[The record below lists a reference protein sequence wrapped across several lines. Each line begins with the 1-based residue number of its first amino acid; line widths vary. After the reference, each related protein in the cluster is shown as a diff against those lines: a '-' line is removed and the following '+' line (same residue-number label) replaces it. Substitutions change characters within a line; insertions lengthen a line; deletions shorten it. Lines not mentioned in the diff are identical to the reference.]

1 MLSSSPRVDSL
12 SALERPLTV
21 LSAGDAQ
28 RSREAHEERADR
40 LSAAHRERK
49 ARGEKHPI
57 EDFLHTYY
65 PFSPGQLRRWHPG
78 WQAGYE
84 ASADANLRGQGD
96 VRSDGCRR
104 WYRDIR
110 DSADGATGE
119 VRTADLER
127 FVRERGDAAYWIHR
141 LLTNSSF
148 AEKPGNFSCFGLHEW
163 AMVYRLGPGEKRH
176 ESLPLRLGAEETNRV
191 VEENRLVCSHI
202 DAFRFFT
209 PEAVPFNASRPT
221 RATQPM
227 RDDPACLHVGMD
239 LYKWSM
245 KLAPLLPSEIALD
258 CFEHSLDLRIL
269 DMEASPYDCRSYGY
283 GVVAIETAEGKEE
296 YVRRQRALAERSDA
310 LRARILTVLDP
321 LAPLFA
327 ETVHA

>member
-1 MLSSSPRVDSL
+1 M
-12 SALERPLTV
+12 T
-21 LSAGDAQ
+21 AGEVQ
-28 RSREAHEERADR
+28 RARAAHEERADR
-40 LSAAHRERK
+40 LNAPHRERK

-78 WQAGYE
+78 WQVGYE
-84 ASADANLRGQGD
+84 VSADAPLRDQGD
-96 VRSDGCRR
+96 VDSDGCRR
-104 WYRDIR
+104 WYRDVK
-110 DSADGATGE
+110 DASSGTTGE

-127 FVRERGDAAYWIHR
+127 FVRERGDAAMWIHR

-163 AMVYRLGPGEKRH
+163 AMVYRLRPGEKRH
-176 ESLPLRLGAEETNRV
+176 ESLPLRLGAEATNRV
-191 VEENRLVCSHI
+191 VEANRLVCSHI

-209 PEAVPFNASRPT
+209 PEAVPLNASHPT
-221 RATQPM
+221 RERQPM

-245 KLAPLLPSEIALD
+245 KLAPLLPSDIALD
-258 CFEHSLDLRIL
+258 CFEHALDLRIL
-269 DMEASPYDCRSYGY
+269 DMEASPYDCRGYGY
-283 GVVAIETAEGKEE
+283 GVVPIETEEGKAE

-310 LRARILTVLDP
+310 LRLRILAVLDP

-327 ETVHA
+327 

>member
-1 MLSSSPRVDSL
+1 MPHSSLVLDSTPAPGGL
-12 SALERPLTV
+12 VTLMSASEVAR
-21 LSAGDAQ
+21 A
-28 RSREAHEERADR
+28 REAHENRADA
-40 LSAAHRERK
+40 LSAPHRERK

-78 WQAGYE
+78 WHIGYD
-84 ASADANLRGQGD
+84 AAADEELRGRGD
-96 VRSDGCRR
+96 VDSDGTRH
-104 WYRDIR
+104 WYRDLK
-110 DSADGATGE
+110 DSSSGAPSG
-119 VRTADLER
+119 VRVADLER

-163 AMVYRLGPGEKRH
+163 AMVYRLGAGEKRH
-176 ESLPLRLGAEETNRV
+176 ESLPLRLSAEETNRV

-209 PEAVPFNASRPT
+209 PDAAPLNASHPT
-221 RATQPM
+221 RETQPI

-245 KLAPLLPSEIALD
+245 KLAPLLPSGIALD
-258 CFEHSLDLRIL
+258 CFEHALDLRIL
-269 DMEASPYDCRSYGY
+269 DMEASPYDCRGYGY
-283 GVVAIETAEGKEE
+283 GVVPIETDEGKKE
-296 YVRRQRALAERSDA
+296 YVRRQRALADRSDA
-310 LRARILTVLDP
+310 LRARILTVLAP